1 MTPELT
7 MLTWVVALH
16 LVCWLP
22 YVLNRTMVRGLMDT
36 VGYPDSPKPLSSWA
50 ERAKKAHYNSVE
62 NLVAFAAMVLVLHAA
77 GISNETT
84 VLATKVYFWARLA
97 HYIVYTA
104 GIPWARTLAY
114 FAGWL
119 CTLALVAQAI

>member
-1 MTPELT
+1 MTSEL
-7 MLTWVVALH
+7 MSLTWVVALQ
-16 LVCWLP
+16 LVMWVP
-22 YVLNRTMVRGLMDT
+22 YILNVIMVRGLLDA
-36 VGYPDSPKPLSSWA
+36 VGYPDNPAAMAAWA
-50 ERAKKAHYNSVE
+50 DRMKKAHYNSVE